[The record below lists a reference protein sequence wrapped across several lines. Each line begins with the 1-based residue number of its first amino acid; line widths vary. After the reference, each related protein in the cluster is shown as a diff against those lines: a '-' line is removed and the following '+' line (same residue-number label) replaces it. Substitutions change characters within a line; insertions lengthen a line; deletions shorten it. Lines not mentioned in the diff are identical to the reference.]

1 MLIKRKNTEVKPEL
15 HPRNKHRRRYDFNAL
30 VACCPELAPFV
41 VKTQFND
48 ESINYFNPE
57 AVRLLNAALL
67 KYFYGIE
74 NWQIPK
80 GYLCPPVPGRADY
93 IHYMADLLEDSV
105 HQNFADGKP
114 IKCLDVGVGANCIY
128 PIIGNK
134 EYGWSFVG
142 SDIDPVALESAAR
155 IVESNPGLSENIE
168 LRLQKHPTNI
178 FREIIQ
184 DNERF
189 SLTICNPPFHSS
201 PEEANQAALR
211 KLRNLKGIKSTVSKL
226 NFGGQSGELWCEGG
240 EKAFVLKMIFESCEF
255 AQSCLWFTTLIS
267 KEANLKVVYFA
278 LKKVKAV
285 DVRTIEMAQGNKK
298 SRIVA
303 WTFYKDAK

>member
-1 MLIKRKNTEVKPEL
+1 M
-15 HPRNKHRRRYDFNAL
+15 
-30 VACCPELAPFV
+30 
-41 VKTQFND
+41 
-48 ESINYFNPE
+48 
-57 AVRLLNAALL
+57 LNAALL

-168 LRLQKHPTNI
+168 LRLQKNPTNI
-178 FREIIQ
+178 FREIIR

-255 AQSCLWFTTLIS
+255 APLKWLKATKKAELLPGHFIRMQNRKSGLVNFQLLIM
-267 KEANLKVVYFA
+267 ERNL
-278 LKKVKAV
+278 
-285 DVRTIEMAQGNKK
+285 
-298 SRIVA
+298 IVA
-303 WTFYKDAK
+303 FCCCAAKHSLRGTDTQTVCTLFKKRHRSFPITNAA

>member
-1 MLIKRKNTEVKPEL
+1 M
-15 HPRNKHRRRYDFNAL
+15 
-30 VACCPELAPFV
+30 
-41 VKTQFND
+41 
-48 ESINYFNPE
+48 
-57 AVRLLNAALL
+57 LNAALL

-74 NWQIPK
+74 YWQIPK

-93 IHYMADLLEDSV
+93 IHYVADLLENST
-105 HQNFADGKP
+105 HKKFADGKP

-128 PIIGNK
+128 PIIGYK

-142 SDIDPVALESAAR
+142 SDIDSMAIESAAR
-155 IVESNPGLSENIE
+155 IIESNHGLAESIE
-168 LRLQKHPTNI
+168 LRLQKNPTNI
-178 FREIIQ
+178 FREIIR

-189 SLTICNPPFHSS
+189 SLSICNPPFHSS

-211 KLRNLKGIKSTVSKL
+211 KLRNLEVRKTNMPKL

-240 EKAFVLKMIFESCEF
+240 EKTFVLKMISESCEF

-267 KEANLKVVYFA
+267 KDANLKAVFFA
-278 LKKVKAV
+278 LRKAKAA

-303 WTFYKDAK
+303 WTFFDLAK